1 MNKVIVSTVIIFTI
15 VSSAY
20 SSEKAYE
27 RLAIAQK
34 KIEKRQRERSNEIV
48 ITDHAWQ
55 QMEDRD
61 ISINEVERAIKYGT
75 RVVNKQDK
83 SIKYSRDNVI
93 VVMDP
98 TGRRVITVYPSHKNE
113 EQILSKTERSIRYKK
128 EKQKKYGPP
137 SNLTEET
144 KSFVRTLNP

>member
-1 MNKVIVSTVIIFTI
+1 MNKVIVSIVIIFAL

-27 RLAIAQK
+27 RLAIAQR
-34 KIEKRQRERSNEIV
+34 KIEKRQKELSNEIV

-61 ISINEVERAIKYGT
+61 ISINEIERAIKYGT
-75 RVVNKQDK
+75 RVVNKADK
-83 SIKYSRDNVI
+83 SIKYTRDNVV

-98 TGRRVITVYPSHKNE
+98 SGRRVITLYPTHKTE
-113 EQILSKTERSIRYKK
+113 EQILSKKERSIRSKK
-128 EKQKKYGPP
+128 EKQKIKGPR